1 MAIKE
6 QKNKISRLTINDLA
20 IMMKDGFKTQEK
32 TTSGKINDLAVVMNE
47 GFKK

>member
-32 TTSGKINDLAVVMNE
+32 QLAVKSMILRL
-47 GFKK
+47 